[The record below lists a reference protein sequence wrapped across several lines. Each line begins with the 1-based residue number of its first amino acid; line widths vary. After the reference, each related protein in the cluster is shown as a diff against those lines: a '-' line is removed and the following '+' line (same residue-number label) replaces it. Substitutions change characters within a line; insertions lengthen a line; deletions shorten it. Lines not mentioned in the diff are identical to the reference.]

1 MLIVNK
7 SESNGWKEAM
17 VENEEKKIETWISEK
32 SKESIVIILDQE
44 RLWKLEKWILGWK
57 HWKVGKFQKVAEIG
71 KIKDRLFSSINW
83 FLMKTK
89 TYLWHSESENWIVR
103 GWVISWS

>member
-44 RLWKLEKWILGWK
+44 RLWKLEKWILGLK
-57 HWKVGKFQKVAEIG
+57 HWKVAEIG
-71 KIKDRLFSSINW
+71 EIKERWFSSIN
-83 FLMKTK
+83 
-89 TYLWHSESENWIVR
+89 
-103 GWVISWS
+103 

>member
-57 HWKVGKFQKVAEIG
+57 HWKVGKFQKVRENC
-71 KIKDRLFSSINW
+71 KIKEDY
-83 FLMKTK
+83 FLQ
-89 TYLWHSESENWIVR
+89 LI
-103 GWVISWS
+103 GF